1 MQNVLSVWSGFY
13 CVNRA
18 IIALQPFCEHPA
30 NGNPARTCGAD
41 TPQRRVDD
49 PTQHASQNQS
59 ADNKCGYSLSPIQ
72 ISYSNHQ
79 KSLARI
85 AGELRQLRW
94 LIGL

>member
-18 IIALQPFCEHPA
+18 IIALQPFCEHPV
-30 NGNPARTCGAD
+30 NGNPARPAARP
-41 TPQRRVDD
+41 PQRRAND

-85 AGELRQLRW
+85 AGEPRQLRC
-94 LIGL
+94 LTGL